1 MITRVCVCRDGSD
14 GCRGPSVVFRLLPV
28 EWWLSTRIHSR
39 MATTQPRHES
49 SSSSL
54 HSDQVQHQTFSVS
67 VGKDDWAN
75 QVIDNVV
82 GNSDTDNSEATD
94 NTDDKDEHQQGTSDP
109 IQGKILEK
117 KRLFHQ
123 NRFLE
128 LKNLPDCVTEQVNVI
143 FLAKNHFIYCV
154 LWLPVLAQPPK
165 QLLWKLA
172 LTGLAVT
179 VIHGCCNLNSQKLQV
194 QVFNYSNL

>member
-1 MITRVCVCRDGSD
+1 
-14 GCRGPSVVFRLLPV
+14 
-28 EWWLSTRIHSR
+28 

-54 HSDQVQHQTFSVS
+54 HSDQVQHQSFSVS

-165 QLLWKLA
+165 QQLWKLA
-172 LTGLAVT
+172 LIALTGSN
-179 VIHGCCNLNSQKLQV
+179 CNTRMLQ
-194 QVFNYSNL
+194 FKFAETASASF